1 MNGRDVALLAA
12 TQVGI
17 SESPPNS
24 NNVRYNTWY
33 YGREVSGG
41 SYPWC
46 MVFVQWVF
54 AQLGV
59 ALPQRTA
66 SCGALM
72 RAAQMSGQW
81 VTADYRT
88 GDVVIYDFP
97 GGAATDHCG
106 IIESVTDSGVVAIE
120 GNTGSGS
127 DADGGQV
134 QRRSRAFSVI
144 VGAVRAKDLTEEVTE
159 EMEERFNTVAGCP
172 SWAES
177 TVDKLVALG
186 YLTGYSGKV
195 DDQGPAGGSGSQPG
209 YATDPG
215 YLRPGR
221 GIRIR
226 HGAKAGG
233 NASGLCRVSI
243 FVSFCICFLHLGCSF
258 FMLKIKSHKKKKARN
273 PLELQAFFW

>member
-1 MNGRDVALLAA
+1 MTGRDVALLAA

-17 SESPPNS
+17 SETPPNS

-33 YGREVSGG
+33 YGREVSG
-41 SYPWC
+41 SAYPWC

-106 IIESVTDSGVVAIE
+106 IVESVTDSGVVAIE

-144 VGAVRAKDLTEEVTE
+144 VGAVRAKDLMEEVTAE
-159 EMEERFNTVAGCP
+159 VEDRFNTVAGCP
-172 SWAES
+172 SWAQA

-186 YLTGYSGKV
+186 YLTGNSGKV
-195 DDQGPAGGSGSQPG
+195 DDQGRPADLGLSR
-209 YATDPG
+209 DM
-215 YLRPGR
+215 LRILVICDR
-221 GIRIR
+221 
-226 HGAKAGG
+226 AGVFG
-233 NASGLCRVSI
+233 
-243 FVSFCICFLHLGCSF
+243 
-258 FMLKIKSHKKKKARN
+258 
-273 PLELQAFFW
+273 

>member
-1 MNGRDVALLAA
+1 MTGRDVALLAA

-17 SESPPNS
+17 SENPPNS

-33 YGREVSGG
+33 YGREVSGNA
-41 SYPWC
+41 YPWC
-46 MVFVQWVF
+46 MVFVQWIF

-81 VTADYRT
+81 VTADYRP

-106 IIESVTDSGVVAIE
+106 IVESVTDSGVVAIE

-134 QRRSRAFSVI
+134 QRRSRAWSVI
-144 VGAVRAKDLTEEVTE
+144 VGAVRAKDLTEEVTA
-159 EMEERFNTVAGCP
+159 EMVDRYDTVAGCP
-172 SWAES
+172 SWAQA

-186 YLTGYSGKV
+186 YLTGNSGKV
-195 DDQGPAGGSGSQPG
+195 DDQGRPADLDLSR
-209 YATDPG
+209 DM
-215 YLRPGR
+215 LRILVICDR
-221 GIRIR
+221 
-226 HGAKAGG
+226 AGVFG
-233 NASGLCRVSI
+233 
-243 FVSFCICFLHLGCSF
+243 
-258 FMLKIKSHKKKKARN
+258 
-273 PLELQAFFW
+273 

>member
-1 MNGRDVALLAA
+1 MTGRDVALLAA

-17 SESPPNS
+17 SENPPSS

-81 VTADYRT
+81 VTEDYRP

-106 IIESVTDSGVVAIE
+106 IVESVTDSGVVAIE

-134 QRRSRAFSVI
+134 QRRSRAWSVI
-144 VGAVRAKDLTEEVTE
+144 VGAVRAKDLMEEVTE
-159 EMEERFNTVAGCP
+159 EMVDRYDTVAGCP
-172 SWAES
+172 SWAQS
-177 TVDKLVALG
+177 TVDKLVAMG
-186 YLTGYSGKV
+186 YLTGSSGKV
-195 DDQGPAGGSGSQPG
+195 DDQGRPADLDLSR
-209 YATDPG
+209 DM
-215 YLRPGR
+215 LRILVICDR
-221 GIRIR
+221 
-226 HGAKAGG
+226 AGVFG
-233 NASGLCRVSI
+233 
-243 FVSFCICFLHLGCSF
+243 
-258 FMLKIKSHKKKKARN
+258 
-273 PLELQAFFW
+273 

>member
-1 MNGRDVALLAA
+1 MTGRDVALLAA

-17 SESPPNS
+17 SENPPSS

-33 YGREVSGG
+33 YGREVSG
-41 SYPWC
+41 SAYPWC

-81 VTADYRT
+81 VTEDYRP

-106 IIESVTDSGVVAIE
+106 IVESVTDSGVVAIE

-144 VGAVRAKDLTEEVTE
+144 VGAVRAKDLMEEVTK
-159 EMEERFNTVAGCP
+159 EMVDRYDTVAGCP
-172 SWAES
+172 SWAQS
-177 TVDKLVALG
+177 TVDKLVAMG
-186 YLTGYSGKV
+186 YLTGSSGKV
-195 DDQGPAGGSGSQPG
+195 DDQGRPADLDLSR
-209 YATDPG
+209 DM
-215 YLRPGR
+215 LRILVICDR
-221 GIRIR
+221 
-226 HGAKAGG
+226 AGVFG
-233 NASGLCRVSI
+233 
-243 FVSFCICFLHLGCSF
+243 
-258 FMLKIKSHKKKKARN
+258 
-273 PLELQAFFW
+273 